1 MPAVIEI
8 EQVTGDALKEA
19 VEFMYTD
26 LCATLR
32 YAAGVDTKPGCERK
46 ALVNAAQRLGIKDLN
61 KRCSD
66 ILIMCIDWV
75 FCFHFNTDFV
85 IFC

>member
-1 MPAVIEI
+1 MPTVIEI

-26 LCATLR
+26 SCATLR
-32 YAAGVDTKPGCERK
+32 YAVGVDAKPGCERK

-66 ILIMCIDWV
+66 ILIMCIDWFSV
-75 FCFHFNTDFV
+75 LISTL
-85 IFC
+85 ILL